1 MATTGPASM
10 SVIWRV
16 PSAEADAIIG
26 ALQHLLPHTRAETG
40 CEGCQL
46 TTELGERAVI
56 RYFEKW
62 KTEADLQRQLRSP
75 RFAALAE
82 LLERGT
88 EHPVVEFVLP
98 GKIRQ
103 LDYADEVRR
112 VARKYK

>member
-1 MATTGPASM
+1 MTASGPVSM

-16 PSAEADAIIG
+16 PSRQSQSIIG
-26 ALQHLLPHTRAETG
+26 ALQTLLPSTRGEPG

-46 TTELGERAVI
+46 TTELGEPTVI

-62 KTEADLQRQLRSP
+62 KSEGDLQRQLRSS

-82 LLERGT
+82 LLEGAT
-88 EHPVVEFVLP
+88 DSPVVEFVLP
-98 GKIRQ
+98 GRIRH

-112 VARKYK
+112 VGPMR

>member
-1 MATTGPASM
+1 MTATGPASL

-16 PSAEADAIIG
+16 PSQTSHGIID
-26 ALQHLLPHTRAETG
+26 ALQHLLPHTRAEPG

-46 TTELGERAVI
+46 TTELGEVVVI

-62 KTEADLQRQLRSP
+62 KSEADLQRQLRSD
-75 RFAALAE
+75 RFAAIAE
-82 LLERGT
+82 LMERAA
-88 EHPVVEFVLP
+88 EVPIVEFVLP

-112 VARKYK
+112 PG

>member
-1 MATTGPASM
+1 MPATGPVSM

-16 PSAEADAIIG
+16 PADESHGIIG
-26 ALQHLLPHTRAETG
+26 ALQHLLPHTRAAPG
-40 CEGCQL
+40 CDGCQL
-46 TTELGERAVI
+46 TTELGDLAVI

-62 KTEADLQRQLRSP
+62 KTEADMQRQLRSE

-82 LLERGT
+82 LMEQAA
-88 EHPVVEFVLP
+88 EVPIVEFVLP

-112 VARKYK
+112 LR

>member
-1 MATTGPASM
+1 MTATVPVSM

-16 PSAEADAIIG
+16 PVNESQRIIG
-26 ALQHLLPHTRAETG
+26 ALQHLLPHTRAEPG

-46 TTELGERAVI
+46 TTELGDSAVI

-62 KTEADLQRQLRSP
+62 KSEADLQRQLRSE

-82 LLERGT
+82 LMERAT
-88 EHPVVEFVLP
+88 ESPVVEFMLP

-112 VARKYK
+112 TR